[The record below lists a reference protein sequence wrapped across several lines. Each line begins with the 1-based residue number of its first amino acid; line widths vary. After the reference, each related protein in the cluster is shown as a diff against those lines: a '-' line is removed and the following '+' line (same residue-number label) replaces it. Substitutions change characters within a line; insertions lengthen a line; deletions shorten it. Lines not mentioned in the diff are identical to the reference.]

1 MRALPAR
8 LQDQVPDLVTELAT
22 GQIPSNAIPD
32 LDVPDCY
39 QVVAS
44 EFTMVCG
51 VYPDEAWTWLLRPN
65 T

>member
-1 MRALPAR
+1 M
-8 LQDQVPDLVTELAT
+8 TELAT